1 MVDILDKVQK
11 IADIGKSTEEK
22 QSVLNVSEVFYIWD
36 IMVAKLDILDTMQI
50 FNNYIEGKDLK
61 YIAGKLVD
69 GLETGVKDMEKLM
82 NEYGIPFPIRPPAGS
97 NTSVDMEHFTDRYIY
112 NNIFE
117 GIQSFF
123 PILGSGF
130 MNSTSPKVRKAFK
143 NHLLLT
149 IELQEIIVEYGKIK
163 GFLNEPPTYR
173 P

>member
-1 MVDILDKVQK
+1 MVDILDKIQK
-11 IADIGKSTEEK
+11 VTDIGKTTQEK
-22 QSVLNVSEVFYIWD
+22 QSELNVSEVFYIWD
-36 IMVAKLDILDTMQI
+36 IMVTKLDILATMHI
-50 FNNYIEGKDLK
+50 FKNYIESSDLK
-61 YIAGKLVD
+61 FIAGKLVD

-82 NEYGIPFPIRPPAGS
+82 KEYGIPFPIRPPAGS

-112 NNIFE
+112 GNIFE
-117 GIQSFF
+117 GIQCFF

-130 MNSTSPKVRKAFK
+130 MNSTSPKVRKSFK

-163 GFLNEPPTYR
+163 GFLNDPPTYR

>member
-1 MVDILDKVQK
+1 MVDILDKIQK
-11 IADIGKSTEEK
+11 ITDIGKSTQEK
-22 QSVLNVSEVFYIWD
+22 QSTLNVSEVFYIWD
-36 IMVAKLDILDTMQI
+36 TMVTKLDILDTMQI
-50 FNNYIEGKDLK
+50 FENYIEGKDLK
-61 YIAGKLVD
+61 FIAGKLVN

-82 NEYGIPFPIRPPAGS
+82 TEYGIPFPIRPPAGS

-112 NNIFE
+112 DNIFE

-163 GFLNEPPTYR
+163 GFLNAPPTYR